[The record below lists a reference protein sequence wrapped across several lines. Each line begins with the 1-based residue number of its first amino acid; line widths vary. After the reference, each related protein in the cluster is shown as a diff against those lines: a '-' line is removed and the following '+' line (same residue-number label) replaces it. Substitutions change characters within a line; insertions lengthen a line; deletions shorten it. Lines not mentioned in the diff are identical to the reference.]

1 MEKKIDIEKPAVPA
15 NTASFST
22 ILEQEDEGSAESSSI
37 RSEKLERHLKNL
49 AFKIKLLYGR
59 Q

>member
-1 MEKKIDIEKPAVPA
+1 MEKKVDIEKSAVPG
-15 NTASFST
+15 TTGSFP
-22 ILEQEDEGSAESSSI
+22 IFLEQENEDSPENSSI

-59 Q
+59 R